1 MLRQVFFRIFTVYQS
16 MNKTTIQKKYYKVDS
31 KETLK
36 LLFQHIEESDTLAY
50 DTETTSLNPRK
61 GKIIGFSV
69 SGEVGIGFYLPTM
82 VWNTETETIDE
93 LSIEGTGC
101 HSIAKKLISMLV
113 GKKLIMHNSS
123 FDARYTQNFY
133 GVDLLPSLWVDT
145 ALLVHTV
152 KEEGAFGYGSPF
164 GLKPIAI
171 MIQEEIG
178 LDVKEAAN
186 QEQLELKASIKEN
199 GGATTRVNFE
209 MYKADIDILS
219 KYAAADT
226 DLTLRICNHFLKVLK
241 QEGLEKFF
249 FEDEVMPLY
258 REVTIPMEIEGI
270 ALDIPLIE
278 ETRENIVKDQER
290 LRSLVMSE
298 LLELRQVKE
307 WVMATALKNFPP
319 SPKGKWAS
327 TLVELYGLPLP
338 KTARGYS
345 LKNAN
350 VLALEDHPVR
360 EYLLT
365 GDLEHLK
372 EEIVIRVSMKLWRD
386 SNDGELINIQS
397 KKQMAEIA
405 FDYLKEKPLSKTAK
419 GQAQFDDDAIK
430 VLSPK
435 YEWCKSLRL
444 YNKLLKIKSTYIDR
458 FYEAAEDGRFYPYFK
473 QNGTV
478 SGRYG
483 SDLQQLPKPKEEGE
497 ADPIIVAYTNTVRA
511 FFISDPGTVFID
523 SDYTSLEPH
532 LFASISDDKAL
543 QEIFNKGHDFYS
555 TVAIRTEKLNEDKEK
570 YPDGVSADTKAPNFL
585 KKLDPIKRN
594 TAKGYSLG
602 IAYGMSPYALAM
614 SLGVSQEEGK
624 RLHEGY
630 LTGFPG
636 VAKWVDTSRERFK
649 KDGFIRNQVGR
660 IRHLDK
666 GKAVYDVFG
675 ESIMDWKVRKDLE
688 RDYGK
693 DQVLQWYRDYK
704 NALNSCLNY
713 QLQSLAASVV
723 NRAALVI
730 NRKFKEL
737 GIDGIVVAQ
746 IHDQLVMKVPA
757 DKAEE
762 SLPWVQELME
772 NTTKMKG
779 VTLKA
784 PPEIGRNLS
793 EAH

>member
-1 MLRQVFFRIFTVYQS
+1 MVNQQVIE
-16 MNKTTIQKKYYKVDS
+16 KKYYKVDS
-31 KETLK
+31 KETLQ
-36 LLFQHIEESDTLAY
+36 LLFQHIQESPILAY

-69 SGEVGIGFYLPTM
+69 SGDVGIGFYLPTM

-113 GKKLIMHNSS
+113 GKKLIMHNAS
-123 FDARYTQNFY
+123 FDARFTNNFY

-186 QEQLELKASIKEN
+186 QEQIELKASIKEN
-199 GGATTRVNFE
+199 GGVTTRVNFE

-241 QEGLEKFF
+241 EEGLEKFF
-249 FEDEVMPLY
+249 FEEEVMPLY
-258 REVTIPMEIEGI
+258 REVTIPMEIEGL

-278 ETRENIVKDQER
+278 KTREDVIKDQGKYK
-290 LRSLVMSE
+290 SSVMTE
-298 LLELRQVKE
+298 LLKLSKVKE
-307 WVMATALKNFPP
+307 WVMDTALKNFPP

-350 VLALEDHPVR
+350 VLALEEHPVR

-365 GDLEHLK
+365 GELEHL
-372 EEIVIRVSMKLWRD
+372 EEEVILRVSMKLWKD

-397 KKQMAEIA
+397 KKQMAEIS

-419 GQAQFDDDAIK
+419 GQAQFDDDAIQA
-430 VLSPK
+430 LSAK
-435 YEWCKSLRL
+435 YEWCKNLRL

-497 ADPIIVAYTNTVRA
+497 ADPIIVHYTNTIRA
-511 FFISDPGTVFID
+511 FFIADPGTVFVD
-523 SDYTSLEPH
+523 DDYESLEPH
-532 LFASISDDKAL
+532 IFASISNDKAL

-555 TVAIRTEKLNEDKEK
+555 TVAIRTENLNNQKDK
-570 YPDGVSADTKAPNFL
+570 YPDGVSADKKAPNFL
-585 KKLDPIKRN
+585 KKLDAPKRN

-602 IAYGMSPYALAM
+602 IAYGMSAYALAM
-614 SLGVSQEEGK
+614 SIGVSKEEGK
-624 RLHEGY
+624 RLHQGY
-630 LTGFPG
+630 LDGFPG
-636 VAKWVDTSRERFK
+636 VANWIKESRAKFK
-649 KDGFIRNQVGR
+649 RSGTIQNQVGR
-660 IRHLDK
+660 VRHLDK
-666 GKAVYDVFG
+666 GKAVYDIFG
-675 ESIMDWKVRKDLE
+675 ESIMDWKMRKELE

-704 NALNSCLNY
+704 NALNNCLNF
-713 QLQSLAASVV
+713 QIQSLAASVV
-723 NRAALVI
+723 NRAALAI
-730 NRKFKEL
+730 NRKFKEV
-737 GIDGIVVAQ
+737 GIKGVVVAQ
-746 IHDQLVMKVPA
+746 IHDQLVMKVVKEQSQEA
-757 DKAEE
+757 AKIVQYIMETTTQ
-762 SLPWVQELME
+762 LP
-772 NTTKMKG
+772 G

-784 PPEIGRNLS
+784 PPEIATNL
-793 EAH
+793 ADGH

>member
-1 MLRQVFFRIFTVYQS
+1 MVNQQVIE
-16 MNKTTIQKKYYKVDS
+16 KKYYKVDS

-36 LLFQHIEESDTLAY
+36 LLFQHIQDSDTLAY

-69 SGEVGIGFYLPTM
+69 SGDVGIGFYLPTM

-93 LSIEGTGC
+93 LFIEGTGC
-101 HSIAKKLISMLV
+101 HSLAKKLISMLV
-113 GKKLIMHNSS
+113 GKKLIMHNAS
-123 FDARYTQNFY
+123 FDARYTNNFY

-171 MIQEEIG
+171 MIQKEIG

-186 QEQLELKASIKEN
+186 QEQIELKASIKAN
-199 GGATTRVNFE
+199 GGTTTRVNFE

-226 DLTLRICNHFLKVLK
+226 DLTLRICNHFLTVLK
-241 QEGLEKFF
+241 EEGLEKFF

-258 REVTIPMEIEGI
+258 REVTIPMEVEGL
-270 ALDIPLIE
+270 ALDMELIE
-278 ETRENIVKDQER
+278 KTRGDIVKDQVR
-290 LRSLVMSE
+290 LKKVVMDV
-298 LLELRQVKE
+298 LIAMRQVKE
-307 WVMATALKNFPP
+307 WVMDTALKTFPP
-319 SPKGKWAS
+319 STKGKWAS
-327 TLVELYGLPLP
+327 TLVDLYGLPLP

-350 VLALEDHPVR
+350 VLAMDEHPVR
-360 EYLLT
+360 EYLLS
-365 GDLEHLK
+365 GDLGNLD
-372 EEIVIRVSMKLWRD
+372 EEVVVRVSMKLWKE

-397 KKQMAEIA
+397 KKQMGDIA
-405 FDYLKEKPLSKTAK
+405 FNYLKEKPLSKTAT
-419 GQAQFDDDAIK
+419 GLAQFNDDAIQA
-430 VLSPK
+430 LSAK
-435 YEWCKSLRL
+435 YDWCESLRT

-458 FYEAAEDGRFYPYFK
+458 FYDKAEDGRFYPYFK

-497 ADPIIVAYTNTVRA
+497 AAPIIVKYTNTVRA
-511 FFISDPGTVFID
+511 FFIADPDTVFID

-532 LFASISDDKAL
+532 LFASVSDDKAL
-543 QEIFNKGHDFYS
+543 QEIFNKEHDFYS
-555 TVAIRTEKLNEDKEK
+555 TVAIRTEKLNEQTDK
-570 YPDGVSADTKAPNFL
+570 YPNGVSADTKAPNFL
-585 KKLDPIKRN
+585 KKLDAPKRN
-594 TAKGYSLG
+594 QAKGYSLG
-602 IAYGMSPYALAM
+602 IAYGMSAYALAM
-614 SLGVSQEEGK
+614 SLGVSKEEGK
-624 RLHEGY
+624 KLHAGY
-630 LTGFPG
+630 LKGFPG
-636 VAKWVDTSRERFK
+636 VASWIDASREKFK
-649 KDGFIRNQVGR
+649 RDGFIRNEVGR

-675 ESIMDWKVRKDLE
+675 ESIMDWKMRKDLE

-693 DQVLQWYRDYK
+693 PQVLQWYRDYK
-704 NALNSCLNY
+704 NALNNCLNY

-730 NRKFKEL
+730 NKKFKEL
-737 GIDGIVVAQ
+737 GINGVVVAQ
-746 IHDQLVMKVPA
+746 IHDQLVMRVPA

-762 SLPWVQELME
+762 CLPWIQDLME

-784 PPEIGRNLS
+784 PPEVATNL
-793 EAH
+793 ADGH

>member
-1 MLRQVFFRIFTVYQS
+1 MIKQVIE
-16 MNKTTIQKKYYKVDS
+16 KKYYKVDS
-31 KETLK
+31 KETLQ
-36 LLFQHIEESDTLAY
+36 LLFQHIQESPILAY

-61 GKIIGFSV
+61 GEIIGFSV
-69 SGEVGIGFYLPTM
+69 SGDEGMGFYLPTM
-82 VWNTETETIDE
+82 YWDKDAEE
-93 LSIEGTGC
+93 LKECTIEGTSC
-101 HSIAKKLISMLV
+101 HNIAKKLIAMLV
-113 GKKLIMHNSS
+113 GKKLIMHNAS
-123 FDARYTQNFY
+123 FDARYTKNFY

-152 KEEGAFGYGSPF
+152 KEEGAFGFGNPF
-164 GLKPIAI
+164 GLKSIAI
-171 MIQEEIG
+171 MIQDEIG

-199 GGATTRVNFE
+199 GGVTTRVNFE
-209 MYKADIDILS
+209 IYKADIDILS

-226 DLTLRICNHFLKVLK
+226 DLTLRICNHFLKVLEA
-241 QEGLEKFF
+241 EGLEKFF

-278 ETRENIVKDQER
+278 KTRDDIMADQVKYREA
-290 LRSLVMSE
+290 VMVE
-298 LLELRQVKE
+298 LLKLSPVKE
-307 WVMATALKNFPP
+307 WVMDSALKAFPP
-319 SPKGKWAS
+319 SAKGKWAS
-327 TLVELYGLPLP
+327 ALVELYGLPVP

-345 LKNAN
+345 LKQAN
-350 VLALEDHPVR
+350 VLALDTHPVR
-360 EYLLT
+360 EYLLS
-365 GDLEHLK
+365 GDLTHL
-372 EEIVIRVSMKLWRD
+372 EEETVVRVSMKLWRD
-386 SNDGELINIQS
+386 SNDGVLINIQS
-397 KKQMAEIA
+397 KKQLAEIA
-405 FDYLKEKPLSKTAK
+405 FNYLKEKPLSKTAK
-419 GQAQFDDDAIK
+419 GQSQFDDDVIQA
-430 VLSPK
+430 LSDK
-435 YEWCKSLRL
+435 YEWCKNLRL
-444 YNKLLKIKSTYIDR
+444 CNKLLKIKSTYIDR
-458 FYEAAEDGRFYPYFK
+458 FYHAAEDGRFYPYFK

-497 ADPIIVAYTNTVRA
+497 ADPLIIHYTNTVRA
-511 FFISDPGTVFID
+511 FFISDPDTVFID

-532 LFASISDDKAL
+532 LFASVSDDKAL
-543 QEIFNKGHDFYS
+543 QEIFNKEHDFYS
-555 TVAIRTEKLNEDKEK
+555 TVAIRTEKLNDDTKK
-570 YPDGVSADTKAPNFL
+570 YPNGVSADTKAPNFL
-585 KKLDPIKRN
+585 KKVDPTKRN

-602 IAYGMSPYALAM
+602 IAYGMSAYALAM
-614 SLGVSQEEGK
+614 SLGVSKEEGK

-636 VAKWVDTSRERFK
+636 VAKWIDDSREKFK
-649 KDGFIRNQVGR
+649 RDGFIRNEVGR

-675 ESIMDWKVRKDLE
+675 ESIMDWKVRRDLE

-693 DQVLQWYRDYK
+693 EQVLQWYRDYK
-704 NALNSCLNY
+704 NALNNCLNY

-730 NRKFKEL
+730 NRKFKDL
-737 GIDGIVVAQ
+737 NINGVVVAQ
-746 IHDQLVMKVPA
+746 IHDQLVMRVPA

-762 SLPWVQELME
+762 CMPWIQDLME
-772 NTTKMKG
+772 NTTKMQG

-784 PPEIGRNLS
+784 PPEIGRNLA

>member
-1 MLRQVFFRIFTVYQS
+1 MVNQQVIE
-16 MNKTTIQKKYYKVDS
+16 KKYYKVDS

-36 LLFQHIEESDTLAY
+36 LLFQHIQDSDTLAY

-69 SGEVGIGFYLPTM
+69 SGDVGIGFYLPTM

-93 LSIEGTGC
+93 LFIEGTGC
-101 HSIAKKLISMLV
+101 HSLAKKLISMLI
-113 GKKLIMHNSS
+113 GKKLIMHNAS
-123 FDARYTQNFY
+123 FDARYTNNFY

-171 MIQEEIG
+171 MIQKEIG

-186 QEQLELKASIKEN
+186 QEQIELKASIKAN
-199 GGATTRVNFE
+199 GGTTTRVNFE

-226 DLTLRICNHFLKVLK
+226 DLTLRICNHFLTVLK
-241 QEGLEKFF
+241 EEGLEKFF

-258 REVTIPMEIEGI
+258 REVTIPMEVEGL
-270 ALDIPLIE
+270 ALDMELIE
-278 ETRENIVKDQER
+278 KTRGDIVKDQVR
-290 LRSLVMSE
+290 LKKVVMDE
-298 LLELRQVKE
+298 LIAMRQVKE
-307 WVMATALKNFPP
+307 WVMDTALKTFPP
-319 SPKGKWAS
+319 STKGKWAS
-327 TLVELYGLPLP
+327 TLVDLYGLPLP

-350 VLALEDHPVR
+350 VLAMDEHPVR
-360 EYLLT
+360 EYLLS
-365 GDLEHLK
+365 GDLGNLD
-372 EEIVIRVSMKLWRD
+372 EEVVVRVSMKLWKE

-397 KKQMAEIA
+397 KKQMGDIA
-405 FDYLKEKPLSKTAK
+405 FNYLKEKPLSKTAT
-419 GQAQFDDDAIK
+419 GLAQFNDDAIQA
-430 VLSPK
+430 LSAK
-435 YEWCKSLRL
+435 YDWCESLRT

-458 FYEAAEDGRFYPYFK
+458 FYDKAEDGRFYPYFK

-497 ADPIIVAYTNTVRA
+497 AAPIIVKYTNTVRA
-511 FFISDPGTVFID
+511 FFIADPDTVFID

-532 LFASISDDKAL
+532 LFASVSDDKAL
-543 QEIFNKGHDFYS
+543 QEIFNKEHDFYS
-555 TVAIRTEKLNEDKEK
+555 TVAIRTEKLNEQTDK
-570 YPDGVSADTKAPNFL
+570 YPNGVSADTKAPNFL
-585 KKLDPIKRN
+585 KKLDAPKRN
-594 TAKGYSLG
+594 QAKGYSLG
-602 IAYGMSPYALAM
+602 IAYGMSAYALAM
-614 SLGVSQEEGK
+614 SLGVSKEEGK
-624 RLHEGY
+624 KLHAGY
-630 LTGFPG
+630 LKGFPG
-636 VAKWVDTSRERFK
+636 VASWIDASREKFK
-649 KDGFIRNQVGR
+649 RDGFIRNEVGR

-675 ESIMDWKVRKDLE
+675 ESIMDWKMRKDLE

-693 DQVLQWYRDYK
+693 PQVLQWYRDYK
-704 NALNSCLNY
+704 NALNNCLNY

-730 NRKFKEL
+730 NKKFKEL
-737 GIDGIVVAQ
+737 GINGVVVAQ
-746 IHDQLVMKVPA
+746 IHDQLVMRVPA

-762 SLPWVQELME
+762 CLPWIQDLME

-784 PPEIGRNLS
+784 PPEVATNL
-793 EAH
+793 ADGH

>member
-1 MLRQVFFRIFTVYQS
+1 MVHQQVIE
-16 MNKTTIQKKYYKVDS
+16 KKYYKVDS

-36 LLFQHIEESDTLAY
+36 LLFQHIQDSDTLAY

-69 SGEVGIGFYLPTM
+69 SGDVGIGFYLPTM

-93 LSIEGTGC
+93 LFIEGTGC
-101 HSIAKKLISMLV
+101 HSLAKKLISMLV
-113 GKKLIMHNSS
+113 GKKLIMHNAS
-123 FDARYTQNFY
+123 FDARYTNNFY

-171 MIQEEIG
+171 MIQKEIG

-186 QEQLELKASIKEN
+186 QEQIELKASIKAN
-199 GGATTRVNFE
+199 GGTTTRVNFE

-226 DLTLRICNHFLKVLK
+226 DLTLRICNHFLTVLK
-241 QEGLEKFF
+241 EEGLEKFF

-258 REVTIPMEIEGI
+258 REVTIPMEVEGL
-270 ALDIPLIE
+270 ALDMELIE
-278 ETRENIVKDQER
+278 KTRGDIVKDQVR
-290 LRSLVMSE
+290 LKKVVMDE
-298 LLELRQVKE
+298 LIAMRQVKE
-307 WVMATALKNFPP
+307 WVMDTALKTFPP
-319 SPKGKWAS
+319 STKGKWAS
-327 TLVELYGLPLP
+327 TLVDLYGLPLP

-350 VLALEDHPVR
+350 VLAMDEHPVR
-360 EYLLT
+360 EYLLS
-365 GDLEHLK
+365 GDLGNLD
-372 EEIVIRVSMKLWRD
+372 EEVVVRVSMKLWKE

-397 KKQMAEIA
+397 KKQMGDIA
-405 FDYLKEKPLSKTAK
+405 FNYLKEKPLSKTAT
-419 GQAQFDDDAIK
+419 GLAQFNDDAIQA
-430 VLSPK
+430 LSAK
-435 YEWCKSLRL
+435 YDWCESLRT

-458 FYEAAEDGRFYPYFK
+458 FYDKAEDGRFYPYFK

-497 ADPIIVAYTNTVRA
+497 AAPIIVKYTNTVRA
-511 FFISDPGTVFID
+511 FFIADPDTVFID

-532 LFASISDDKAL
+532 LFASVSDDKAL
-543 QEIFNKGHDFYS
+543 QEIFNKEHDFYS
-555 TVAIRTEKLNEDKEK
+555 TVAIRTEKLNEQTDK
-570 YPDGVSADTKAPNFL
+570 YPNGVSADTKAPNFL
-585 KKLDPIKRN
+585 KKLDAPKRN
-594 TAKGYSLG
+594 QAKGYSLG
-602 IAYGMSPYALAM
+602 IAYGMSAYALAM
-614 SLGVSQEEGK
+614 SLGVSKEEGK
-624 RLHEGY
+624 KLHAGY
-630 LTGFPG
+630 LKGFPG
-636 VAKWVDTSRERFK
+636 VASWIDASREKFK
-649 KDGFIRNQVGR
+649 RDGFIRNEVGR

-675 ESIMDWKVRKDLE
+675 ESIMDWKMRKDLE

-693 DQVLQWYRDYK
+693 PQVLQWYRDYK
-704 NALNSCLNY
+704 NALNNCLNY

-730 NRKFKEL
+730 NKKFKEL
-737 GIDGIVVAQ
+737 GINGVVVAQ
-746 IHDQLVMKVPA
+746 IHDQLVMRVPA

-762 SLPWVQELME
+762 CLPWIQDLME

-784 PPEIGRNLS
+784 PPEVATNL
-793 EAH
+793 ADGH

>member
-1 MLRQVFFRIFTVYQS
+1 MVNQQVIE
-16 MNKTTIQKKYYKVDS
+16 KKYYKVDS

-36 LLFQHIEESDTLAY
+36 LLFQHIQDSDTLAY

-69 SGEVGIGFYLPTM
+69 SGDVGIGFYLPTM
-82 VWNTETETIDE
+82 VWNTETEQVEE
-93 LSIEGTGC
+93 LTIEGTGC

-113 GKKLIMHNSS
+113 GKKLIMHNAS
-123 FDARYTQNFY
+123 FDARFTNNFY

-186 QEQLELKASIKEN
+186 QEQIELKASIKEN
-199 GGATTRVNFE
+199 GGVTTRVNFE

-241 QEGLEKFF
+241 EEGLEKFF
-249 FEDEVMPLY
+249 FEEEVMPLY
-258 REVTIPMEIEGI
+258 REVTIPMEIEGL

-278 ETRENIVKDQER
+278 KTREDVIRDQGKYK
-290 LRSLVMSE
+290 SSVMTE
-298 LLELRQVKE
+298 LLKLSKVKE
-307 WVMATALKNFPP
+307 WVMDTALKNFPP

-338 KTARGYS
+338 KTAGGYS

-350 VLALEDHPVR
+350 VLALEEHPVR

-365 GDLEHLK
+365 GELEHL
-372 EEIVIRVSMKLWRD
+372 EEEVVIRVSMKLWKD

-397 KKQMAEIA
+397 KKQMAEIS

-419 GQAQFDDDAIK
+419 GQAQFDDDAIQA
-430 VLSPK
+430 LSTK
-435 YEWCKSLRL
+435 YEWCKNLRL

-497 ADPIIVAYTNTVRA
+497 ADPIIVHYTNTIRA
-511 FFISDPGTVFID
+511 FFIADPGTVFVD
-523 SDYTSLEPH
+523 DDYESLEPH
-532 LFASISDDKAL
+532 IFASISNDKAL

-555 TVAIRTEKLNEDKEK
+555 TVAIRTENLNNQKDR
-570 YPDGVSADTKAPNFL
+570 YPDGVSADKKAPNFL
-585 KKLDPIKRN
+585 KKVDAPKRN

-602 IAYGMSPYALAM
+602 IAYGMSAYALAM
-614 SLGVSQEEGK
+614 S
-624 RLHEGY
+624 
-630 LTGFPG
+630 
-636 VAKWVDTSRERFK
+636 
-649 KDGFIRNQVGR
+649 I
-660 IRHLDK
+660 
-666 GKAVYDVFG
+666 
-675 ESIMDWKVRKDLE
+675 
-688 RDYGK
+688 GK
-693 DQVLQWYRDYK
+693 DFTK
-704 NALNSCLNY
+704 
-713 QLQSLAASVV
+713 
-723 NRAALVI
+723 VI
-730 NRKFKEL
+730 
-737 GIDGIVVAQ
+737 
-746 IHDQLVMKVPA
+746 
-757 DKAEE
+757 
-762 SLPWVQELME
+762 
-772 NTTKMKG
+772 
-779 VTLKA
+779 
-784 PPEIGRNLS
+784 
-793 EAH
+793 

>member
-1 MLRQVFFRIFTVYQS
+1 MV
-16 MNKTTIQKKYYKVDS
+16 IQKKYYKVDS
-31 KETLK
+31 RETLQ
-36 LLFQHIEESDTLAY
+36 LLFQHIKESDILAY

-61 GKIIGFSV
+61 GEIIGFSV
-69 SGEVGIGFYLPTM
+69 SGDEGMGFYLPTM
-82 VWNTETETIDE
+82 YWDKGSEE
-93 LSIEGTGC
+93 LKECFIEGTSC
-101 HSIAKKLISMLV
+101 HSIAKKLIAMLV
-113 GKKLIMHNSS
+113 GKKLIMHNAS
-123 FDARYTQNFY
+123 FDARYTKNFY

-152 KEEGAFGYGSPF
+152 KEEGAFGFGNPF
-164 GLKPIAI
+164 GLKSIAI
-171 MIQEEIG
+171 MIQDEIG

-199 GGATTRVNFE
+199 GGVTTRVNFE
-209 MYKADIDILS
+209 IYKADIDILS

-226 DLTLRICNHFLKVLK
+226 DLTLRICNHFLKVLEG
-241 QEGLEKFF
+241 EGLEKFF

-278 ETRENIVKDQER
+278 KTRDDITTDQVKYKDAV
-290 LRSLVMSE
+290 LAE
-298 LLELRQVKE
+298 LLKLRPVKE
-307 WVMATALKNFPP
+307 WVMDSALKAFPP
-319 SPKGKWAS
+319 SAKGKWAS
-327 TLVELYGLPLP
+327 ALVDLYGLPVP

-345 LKNAN
+345 LKQVN
-350 VLALEDHPVR
+350 VLAMDTHPVR

-365 GDLEHLK
+365 KDLSHL
-372 EEIVIRVSMKLWRD
+372 EEEVVVRVSMKLWKD
-386 SNDGELINIQS
+386 ANDGVLINIQS
-397 KKQMAEIA
+397 KKQLAEVA
-405 FDYLKEKPLSKTAK
+405 FNYLKEKPLSKTSK
-419 GQAQFDDDAIK
+419 GQAQFDDDMIQA
-430 VLSPK
+430 LSDK
-435 YEWCKSLRL
+435 YEWCKNLRL

-458 FYEAAEDGRFYPYFK
+458 FYHAAEDGRFYPYFK

-497 ADPIIVAYTNTVRA
+497 ADPIIVHYTNTVRA
-511 FFISDPGTVFID
+511 FFISDSDTVFID
-523 SDYTSLEPH
+523 SDYTSLEPC

-543 QEIFNKGHDFYS
+543 QEIFNKEHDFYS

-585 KKLDPIKRN
+585 KKLDPTRRN

-636 VAKWVDTSRERFK
+636 VAKWIDTSREKFK

-784 PPEIGRNLS
+784 PPEIATNL
-793 EAH
+793 ADGHY

>member
-1 MLRQVFFRIFTVYQS
+1 MVNQQVIE
-16 MNKTTIQKKYYKVDS
+16 KKYYKVDS
-31 KETLK
+31 KETLQ
-36 LLFQHIEESDTLAY
+36 LLFQHIQESPILAY

-69 SGEVGIGFYLPTM
+69 SGDEGIGFYLPTM
-82 VWNTETETIDE
+82 AWNNTTETLEECT
-93 LSIEGTGC
+93 IEGTTC
-101 HSIAKKLISMLV
+101 HSIAKKLIAMLV
-113 GKKLIMHNSS
+113 GKKLIMHNAS
-123 FDARYTQNFY
+123 FDTRYTHNFY

-171 MIQEEIG
+171 MIQDEIG

-186 QEQLELKASIKEN
+186 QEQVELKASIKEN
-199 GGATTRVNFE
+199 GGVTTRVNFE
-209 MYKADIDILS
+209 IYKADIDILS

-241 QEGLEKFF
+241 EEDLEKFF

-258 REVTIPMEIEGI
+258 REVTIPMEVEGI
-270 ALDIPLIE
+270 ALNIPLIE
-278 ETRENIVKDQER
+278 ETREDIMKDQAR
-290 LRSLVMSE
+290 YKSSVMTE
-298 LLELRQVKE
+298 LLKLSAVKE
-307 WVMATALKNFPP
+307 WVMDSALKAFPP

-327 TLVELYGLPLP
+327 TLVELYGLPMP

-345 LKNAN
+345 LKQSN
-350 VLALEDHPVR
+350 VLALEEHPVR
-360 EYLLT
+360 EYLLS
-365 GDLEHLK
+365 GELDHLE
-372 EEIVIRVSMKLWRD
+372 EETVLRVSMKLWKE
-386 SNDGELINIQS
+386 SNDGVLINIQS
-397 KKQMAEIA
+397 KKQLAEIT

-419 GQAQFDDDAIK
+419 GQAQFDDDAIQA
-430 VLSPK
+430 LSGK
-435 YEWCKSLRL
+435 YEWLKNLRL

-458 FYEAAEDGRFYPYFK
+458 FYNAAEDGRFYPYFK

-497 ADPIIVAYTNTVRA
+497 ADPIIVKYTNTVRA
-511 FFISDPGTVFID
+511 FFIADTGTVFID

-532 LFASISDDKAL
+532 LFASVSDDKAL
-543 QEIFNKGHDFYS
+543 QEIFNKEHDFYS
-555 TVAIRTEKLNEDKEK
+555 TVAIRTEKLNDDTAK

-585 KKLDPIKRN
+585 KKLDPVKRN

-602 IAYGMSPYALAM
+602 IAYGMSAYALAM
-614 SLGVSQEEGK
+614 SLGVSKVEGK
-624 RLHEGY
+624 RLHQGY
-630 LTGFPG
+630 LDGFPG
-636 VAKWVDTSRERFK
+636 VAKWIDDSREKFK
-649 KDGFIRNQVGR
+649 RDGFIRNEVGR

-666 GKAVYDVFG
+666 GKAVYDIFG
-675 ESIMDWKVRKDLE
+675 ESIMDWKMRKDLE

-704 NALNSCLNY
+704 NALNNCLNY

-737 GIDGIVVAQ
+737 GINGVVVAQ
-746 IHDQLVMKVPA
+746 IHDQLVMRCPA
-757 DKAEE
+757 EDAPKCVG
-762 SLPWVQELME
+762 WIQDLME
-772 NTTKMKG
+772 NTTKMQG

-784 PPEIGRNLS
+784 PPEIATNL
-793 EAH
+793 ADGH

>member
-1 MLRQVFFRIFTVYQS
+1 MVQQ
-16 MNKTTIQKKYYKVDS
+16 TIQKKYYKVDS
-31 KETLK
+31 KQTLK
-36 LLFQHIEESDTLAY
+36 LLFQHIQENEILAY
-50 DTETTSLNPRK
+50 DTETTTLNPRK

-69 SGEVGIGFYLPTM
+69 SGEEGIGFYLPTM
-82 VWNTETETIDE
+82 VWNTETEQVEE
-93 LSIEGTGC
+93 LTIEGTGC
-101 HSIAKKLISMLV
+101 HSIARKLISMLV
-113 GKKLIMHNSS
+113 GKKLIMHNAS

-152 KEEGAFGYGSPF
+152 KEEGAFGFGSPF

-186 QEQLELKASIKEN
+186 QEQIELKASIKAN
-199 GGATTRVNFE
+199 GGTTTRVNFE

-241 QEGLEKFF
+241 EEGLEKFF
-249 FEDEVMPLY
+249 FEEEVMPLY
-258 REVTIPMEIEGI
+258 KEVTIPMEIEGLT
-270 ALDIPLIE
+270 LDMELIE
-278 ETRENIVKDQER
+278 QTRSDIVKDQER
-290 LRSLVMSE
+290 LKKTVMSE
-298 LLELRQVKE
+298 LIALRQVKE
-307 WVMATALKNFPP
+307 WVMDSALKAFPP

-327 TLVELYGLPLP
+327 TLVDLYGLPLP

-345 LKNAN
+345 LKNSN
-350 VLALEDHPVR
+350 VLALEEHPVR

-365 GDLEHLK
+365 GELDHLD
-372 EEIVIRVSMKLWRD
+372 EQVVVRVSMKLWRD

-397 KKQMAEIA
+397 KKQMGEIV
-405 FDYLKEKPLSKTAK
+405 FDYLKEKPLSKTAT
-419 GQAQFDDDAIK
+419 GLSQFNDDAIQA
-430 VLSPK
+430 LSEK
-435 YEWCKSLRL
+435 YDWCESLRT

-458 FYEAAEDGRFYPYFK
+458 FYDKAEDGRFYPYFK

-497 ADPIIVAYTNTVRA
+497 AAPIIVRYTNTVRA
-511 FFISDPGTVFID
+511 FFISDPGTVFVD
-523 SDYTSLEPH
+523 DDYESLEPH
-532 LFASISDDKAL
+532 IFASISNDKAL

-555 TVAIRTEKLNEDKEK
+555 TVAIRTEKLNEQKDK
-570 YPDGVSADTKAPNFL
+570 YPDGVSADKKAPNFL
-585 KKLDPIKRN
+585 KKLDAPKRN

-602 IAYGMSPYALAM
+602 IAYGMSAYALAM
-614 SLGVSQEEGK
+614 SIGVSKEEGK

-630 LTGFPG
+630 LQGFPG
-636 VAKWVDTSRERFK
+636 VANWIKESRAKFK
-649 KDGFIRNQVGR
+649 ATGTIQNQVGR
-660 IRHLDK
+660 VRHLDK

-688 RDYGK
+688 RDYGR

-704 NALNSCLNY
+704 NALNNCLNF
-713 QLQSLAASVV
+713 QIQSLAASVV
-723 NRAALVI
+723 NRAALAI
-730 NRKFKEL
+730 NRKFKEI
-737 GIDGIVVAQ
+737 GIKGVVVAQ
-746 IHDQLVMKVPA
+746 IHDQLVIKVV
-757 DKAEE
+757 EE
-762 SLPWVQELME
+762 QSKEAAKIVQEIME
-772 NTTKMKG
+772 NTTKLPG

-784 PPEIGRNLS
+784 PPEIATNL
-793 EAH
+793 ADGH

>member
-1 MLRQVFFRIFTVYQS
+1 MVNQVIE
-16 MNKTTIQKKYYKVDS
+16 KKYYKVDS

-36 LLFQHIEESDTLAY
+36 LLFQHIQDSDTLAY

-69 SGEVGIGFYLPTM
+69 SGDVGIGFYLPTM

-113 GKKLIMHNSS
+113 GKKLIMHNAS

-186 QEQLELKASIKEN
+186 QEQIELKASIKEN

-241 QEGLEKFF
+241 EEGLEKFF

-258 REVTIPMEIEGI
+258 KEVTIPMEIEGLT
-270 ALDIPLIE
+270 LDMELIE
-278 ETRENIVKDQER
+278 KTREDIVKDQIR
-290 LRSLVMSE
+290 LKKTVMSE
-298 LLELRQVKE
+298 LIAMRQVKE
-307 WVMATALKNFPP
+307 WVMDSALKAFSP

-327 TLVELYGLPLP
+327 TLVDLYGLPLP

-350 VLALEDHPVR
+350 VLALEEHPVR
-360 EYLLT
+360 EYLLS
-365 GDLEHLK
+365 GDLEHLD
-372 EEIVIRVSMKLWRD
+372 EEVVVRVSMKLWKD

-397 KKQMAEIA
+397 KKQMGEIV
-405 FDYLKEKPLSKTAK
+405 FNYLKEKPLSKTAT
-419 GQAQFDDDAIK
+419 GLAQFNDDAIQA
-430 VLSPK
+430 LSDK
-435 YEWCKSLRL
+435 YDWCESLRT

-458 FYEAAEDGRFYPYFK
+458 FYDKAEDGRFYPYFK

-497 ADPIIVAYTNTVRA
+497 AAPIIVRYTNTVRA
-511 FFISDPGTVFID
+511 FFISDPGTVFVD
-523 SDYTSLEPH
+523 DDYESLEPH
-532 LFASISDDKAL
+532 IFASISNDKAL
-543 QEIFNKGHDFYS
+543 QEIFNQGHDFYS
-555 TVAIRTEKLNEDKEK
+555 TVAIRTEKLNEQKDK
-570 YPDGVSADTKAPNFL
+570 YPDGVSADKKAPNFL
-585 KKLDPIKRN
+585 KKLDAPKRN

-602 IAYGMSPYALAM
+602 IAYGMSAYALSM
-614 SLGVSQEEGK
+614 SIGVSKEEGK

-630 LTGFPG
+630 LKGFPG
-636 VAKWVDTSRERFK
+636 VANWIDESRAKFK
-649 KDGFIRNQVGR
+649 ASGTIQNQVGR
-660 IRHLDK
+660 VRHLDK

-675 ESIMDWKVRKDLE
+675 ESIMNWKVRKDLE

-704 NALNSCLNY
+704 NALNNCLNF
-713 QLQSLAASVV
+713 QIQSLAASVV
-723 NRAALVI
+723 NRAALAI

-737 GIDGIVVAQ
+737 NINGVVVAQ
-746 IHDQLVMKVPA
+746 IHDQLVMKVV
-757 DKAEE
+757 EE
-762 SLPWVQELME
+762 QSQEAAKIVQEIME
-772 NTTKMKG
+772 NTTKLPG

-784 PPEIGRNLS
+784 PPEIATNL
-793 EAH
+793 ADGH